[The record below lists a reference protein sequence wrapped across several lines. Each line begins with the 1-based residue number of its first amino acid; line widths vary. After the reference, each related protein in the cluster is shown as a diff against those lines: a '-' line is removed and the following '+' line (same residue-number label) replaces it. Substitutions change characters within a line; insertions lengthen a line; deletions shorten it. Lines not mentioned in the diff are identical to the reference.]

1 LLNFLLIGGLTVSV
15 LTVAVLLH
23 NVFYALREVMCPT
36 HLAHPFWAIL
46 LPASE
51 FNREHDPLFY
61 IRWVKARR
69 HLVAQIIAG
78 LVAIL
83 LVDSWRSH
91 IIGVFELNGLWLT
104 IPVTLATLWNAV
116 ADARM
121 RINLEGM
128 PEEAEA
134 MELARMELDR
144 EEMA

>member
-1 LLNFLLIGGLTVSV
+1 
-15 LTVAVLLH
+15 
-23 NVFYALREVMCPT
+23 MCPT
-36 HLAHPFWAIL
+36 HLAHPFWSIL

-51 FNREHDPLFY
+51 FNREHAPLFY
-61 IRWVKARR
+61 SRWIKARR
-69 HLVAQIIAG
+69 NLVRQIIAG

-91 IIGVFELNGLWLT
+91 IIGIFELNGLWLT
-104 IPVTLATLWNAV
+104 IPVTLATAWNAV

-121 RINLEGM
+121 RVNLEGM

-144 EEMA
+144 GEESE